1 MAVTMNIG
9 TGPELAAIFGFA
21 QFREPVAVT
30 GGKLGATVDNAVH
43 KSLLGDESERLR
55 WSYF

>member
-9 TGPELAAIFGFA
+9 AGPELVAILGFA
-21 QFREPVAVT
+21 EFREPVAVT
-30 GGKLGATVDNAVH
+30 GRKLGAAVDNAVH